1 MKFLA
6 NENFPI
12 ASFKILNNIGW
23 DIEHIGNTNNGI
35 TDNKVMAIAMNESR
49 IIVTFDS
56 DYGELV
62 FKYGYKPPGG
72 IYLRIQDFKP
82 EYPGKLLIDIID
94 VDKLDVEN
102 KFTVIDDNQIKQ
114 RKI

>member
-23 DIEHIGNTNNGI
+23 DIEQIGNTNNGI
-35 TDNKVMAIAMNESR
+35 TDNEVMAIAMNESR
-49 IIVTFDS
+49 IIITFDS

-62 FKYGYKPPGG
+62 FKYGYKPPGV

-82 EYPGKLLIDIID
+82 EYPGKF
-94 VDKLDVEN
+94 V
-102 KFTVIDDNQIKQ
+102 
-114 RKI
+114 

>member
-12 ASFKILNNIGW
+12 ASFKVLNNIGW

-35 TDNKVMAIAMNESR
+35 SDNEVMSIAINENR
-49 IIVTFDS
+49 IIITFDS

-62 FKYGYKPPGG
+62 FKFGYKPPGV

-82 EYPGKLLIDIID
+82 EYPGQLLIEIVE
-94 VDKLDVEN
+94 VDKLDIEN
-102 KFTVIDDNQIKQ
+102 KFTVIDDNQIRQ